1 MLRCRSP
8 GLRSSV
14 QDAGRPGLAHL
25 GVPHAGAADP
35 LALAAANLL
44 CGNEPGAPVLEMTLL
59 GASFAVLAPVLVA
72 LTGADME
79 AHVPEQHRCLSSGA
93 GHLLQPGT
101 TLVLGG
107 AQDGARTYLALA
119 GGIRADLVLGS
130 ASTDPV
136 GGFGGLGGRPLAE
149 GDLLVPAA
157 IGSVSPK
164 PLRWPGPGPSS
175 GVGRHDG
182 PHTAV
187 VLPGPHHGAFPADVP
202 EALVSVTWTVSA
214 RSDRAGLRLE
224 GPPLARGAVVD
235 PVSLPMIRG
244 AVQVPPGGLPIVL
257 GPDGPTVGG
266 YPVPACVIEADFP
279 VLGQLRPGDRLLL
292 RWTDPATARERLRA
306 REAQLAAAARALGA

>member
-1 MLRCRSP
+1 MLRCLSP

-14 QDAGRPGLAHL
+14 QDAGRPGLAQL
-25 GVPHAGAADP
+25 GVPQAGAADP
-35 LALAAANLL
+35 LALAAGNLL

-59 GASFAVLAPVLVA
+59 GASFAVLEPVLIA
-72 LTGADME
+72 LTGADMG
-79 AHVPEQHRCLSSGA
+79 AHVPDQDRRLSPGA
-93 GHLLQPGT
+93 GHLLEPGT

-130 ASTDPV
+130 GSTDPV

-149 GDLLVPAA
+149 GDLLVPAGA
-157 IGSVSPK
+157 GSISRR

-175 GVGRHDG
+175 GAARHAG
-182 PHTAV
+182 PRAAAL
-187 VLPGPHHGAFPADVP
+187 LPGPHHGAFPADAL
-202 EALVSVTWTVSA
+202 EALVSVTWSVSA

-224 GPPLARGAVVD
+224 GPPLARGAVAD
-235 PVSLPMIRG
+235 PVSLPMIGG

-257 GPDGPTVGG
+257 GPDRPTVGG

-279 VLGQLRPGDRLLL
+279 VLGQLRPGDRLRL

-306 REAQLAAAARALGA
+306 RAADLAAAAEALGT